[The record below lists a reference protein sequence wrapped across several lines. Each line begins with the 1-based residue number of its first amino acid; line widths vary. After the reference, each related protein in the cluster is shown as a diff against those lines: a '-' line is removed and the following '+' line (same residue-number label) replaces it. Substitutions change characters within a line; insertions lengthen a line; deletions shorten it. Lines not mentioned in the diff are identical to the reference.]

1 MLEQNI
7 VPSLRQSMINEAL
20 DYHQNMNSVVFKRQA
35 RNLETY
41 ARESGKVDPSP
52 KDILVEGSIRQKVG
66 EISNQIQRLN
76 QQLNYASSGVIAPAV
91 VGSGIGGRRG
101 KQSKIRR
108 NVNRDRLE
116 RGEVPIDFSTL
127 NPRSDEGYRRESR
140 DAIEAARS
148 YQPIEPQEQEF
159 YERGQEPEFG
169 RTFQP
174 MQPSLGLPQ
183 TFDVNERLRLHNP
196 PPPPPSSSSS
206 GTSSVMSIG
215 RQQEY
220 NRGYQKQEEERKQ
233 QERDLDRA
241 LRATFPSEPSEPSE
255 SEPIAP
261 GPIFSSSPSAS
272 ESSKLYLIVDNSLAS
287 IVGLYNSLIDYIEMQ
302 QKQRAFSQQDEQLV
316 SQLLRELIDPM
327 KMLIANSAVA
337 KQGATKDLVD
347 YTRIYNVIS
356 TLISRIS
363 SSPPFLKVPT
373 GLLTEKLP
381 IREDIIQAANF
392 NPDKEANHQYLG
404 QLIKKI
410 EHERDLLVRTFP
422 KSPLEKEAREL
433 KLKELETVYR
443 KITSAGYRPSSEI
456 MKDIAR
462 VEAIEANQPE
472 LGKQIQ
478 SKAARLIDL
487 DTRLNL
493 DPREELSKIQEE
505 TLLIERLQENLADST
520 QEIAGMMEE
529 ISRLDSIFARH
540 AEDIRIHGETPEVL
554 TAMSD
559 IVRAV
564 RDIEEQSA
572 VLKQESFDIER
583 DLKDFDKTVRE
594 RNKRLETLQYQDPQ
608 NLKVIYDREKHELNL
623 LDQEY
628 QKNKAMLEKFRQMS
642 PEVLKYHKK
651 NAPKEAHLTRNRAT
665 ENKGL
670 KRDISFLKPHVEE
683 KVPAMFPRDKP
694 IPKQGE
700 TLEENFNFYKRGM
713 LPNSEDYIVK
723 LLLNPIKDD
732 DSNNAIHRKYSKAE
746 LRQFF
751 KTKIGSQNLY
761 RLEQSGMSPSDVEDY
776 KREMQAALDSVPTGR
791 GKPTSL
797 RGGHVHKKS
806 DDLFGDNSELAPYLT
821 KYLRPS
827 KHRQNVPPIESSS
840 DESSDSEEGEPYRV
854 MKGFGDGMRSLPS
867 TSGKKNRKKIEDY
880 EIIETQLHP
889 DKAVL
894 IEKKTRTKRIA
905 GGKVI
910 KSVKAV
916 HETAP
921 SQDLW
926 FI

>member
-404 QLIKKI
+404 QLVKKI

-422 KSPLEKEAREL
+422 KSPIEKEAREL

-443 KITSAGYRPSSEI
+443 KITSAGYRPSTEI
-456 MKDIAR
+456 MKDIAK
-462 VEAIEANQPE
+462 VEAFEANQSE
-472 LGKQIQ
+472 LNKNLL
-478 SKAARLIDL
+478 SKAERVSKLGEKAY
-487 DTRLNL
+487 L
-493 DPREELSKIQEE
+493 DPIEELSKIKDE
-505 TLLIERLQENLADST
+505 TILIGRLRESLVYST
-520 QEIAGMMEE
+520 RDMAEMIDEL
-529 ISRLDSIFARH
+529 SRLDAIYERH
-540 AEDIRIHGETPEVL
+540 REDIRRYGETPEVK
-554 TAMSD
+554 TAM
-559 IVRAV
+559 
-564 RDIEEQSA
+564 RDITSA
-572 VLKQESFDIER
+572 IGDINERISALRQESFDIEQ

-594 RNKRLETLQYQDPQ
+594 RNKRLIDFEFKDPQDPNFIYVQ
-608 NLKVIYDREKHELNL
+608 NPENLKINYEREKHELNL

-628 QKNKAMLEKFRQMS
+628 QKNKAMLEKFKQMS
-642 PEVLKYHKK
+642 PDILKYHKE
-651 NAPKEAHLTRNRAT
+651 NAPKEKHLARNRAT

-670 KRDISFLKPHVEE
+670 KRDISFLKPQVEE

-694 IPKQGE
+694 IPERRKR
-700 TLEENFNFYKRGM
+700 TLNSLIDSLYRDFDGDVDFNLG
-713 LPNSEDYIVK
+713 
-723 LLLNPIKDD
+723 
-732 DSNNAIHRKYSKAE
+732 NAIRSFSAKE
-746 LRQFF
+746 VDR
-751 KTKIGSQNLY
+751 NLSG
-761 RLEQSGMSPSDVEDY
+761 RMSPVTIRNLSDAGMSADRIERRVAEI
-776 KREMQAALDSVPTGR
+776 KALRDKIPTLGS
-791 GKPTSL
+791 GKV
-797 RGGHVHKKS
+797 GGHVHKKS

-854 MKGFGDGMRSLPS
+854 MKGFG
-867 TSGKKNRKKIEDY
+867 KKNRKKIEDY

-910 KSVKAV
+910 KSVKAA

-926 FI
+926 FM